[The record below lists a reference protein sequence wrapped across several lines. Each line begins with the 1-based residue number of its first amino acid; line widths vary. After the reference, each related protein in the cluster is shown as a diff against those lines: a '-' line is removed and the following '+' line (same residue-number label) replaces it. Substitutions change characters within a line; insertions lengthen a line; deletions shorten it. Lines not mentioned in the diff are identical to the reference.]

1 MDRSRSAKL
10 LVAAVATC
18 CAAVFVGCVGSES
31 VTGGS
36 GSDGGQ
42 NDGTTAASE
51 TGAVDTGTDTGDAGS
66 ADAGSGDASIEAE
79 ALPPC
84 ADSGPPVYGPRA
96 GKGPYCPAAA
106 SGNACKFGDHCC
118 YTPGVANL
126 CASGCPASSID
137 MACWGQAECPDDA
150 GTLICCGVGTLDTTT
165 CSYPQVTLRSSRCA
179 SSCTTGEFQ
188 LCETN
193 LECSVGGCVGARTN
207 AFGVTGA
214 VCR

>member
-1 MDRSRSAKL
+1 MDGSRSPKV
-10 LVAAVATC
+10 LVALVAIC
-18 CAAVFVGCVGSES
+18 GAPLFVGCVGSES
-31 VTGGS
+31 VTSGS

-42 NDGTTAASE
+42 NDGTTGASE
-51 TGAVDTGTDTGDAGS
+51 TGPVDTGTDMGDTGS
-66 ADAGSGDASIEAE
+66 ADAGSTDASIEAE
-79 ALPPC
+79 TLPPC
-84 ADSGPPVYGPRA
+84 ADSGPAVFGPKA
-96 GKGPYCPAAA
+96 GEGPFCPAAA
-106 SGNACKFGDHCC
+106 SGNACNLGDHCC

-137 MACWGQAECPDDA
+137 VACWGQAECSDA

-165 CSYPQVTLRSSRCA
+165 CSYPQVTLRSSRCE
-179 SSCTTGEFQ
+179 SSCATGEFQ

-207 AFGVTGA
+207 TVGATGA